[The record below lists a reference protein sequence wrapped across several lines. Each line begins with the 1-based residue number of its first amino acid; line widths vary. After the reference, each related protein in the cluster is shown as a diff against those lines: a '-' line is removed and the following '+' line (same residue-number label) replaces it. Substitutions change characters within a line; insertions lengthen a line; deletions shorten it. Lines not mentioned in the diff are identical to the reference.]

1 MKLKNQSEIVVT
13 RRNADHW
20 ITYIAERLSRRVL
33 LARILEAEPPQPS
46 VVCSAFLRIMGKK
59 GHLLFDV
66 QLLGTDWYSREV
78 GTTKLYGS
86 FTALTKTPRLEYERL
101 NDNELRKFAN
111 QMQSRVEVEVVASG
125 ERVVGYT
132 LVRPP
137 LDKVNYFALV
147 REVDGNL
154 CVFNCEHNL
163 RRSSPANRVL
173 VIGPKPFKRLKML

>member
-46 VVCSAFLRIMGKK
+46 VVGSAFLRIMGKK

-78 GTTKLYGS
+78 GATKLYGS
-86 FTALTKTPRLEYERL
+86 FTALTKTPKLEYERL
-101 NDNELRKFAN
+101 NDNELRKLVN
-111 QMQSRVEVEVVASG
+111 KVQSRVEIEVVASG

-132 LVRPP
+132 LVPLP
-137 LDKVNYFALV
+137 LDKVHYFALV
-147 REVDGNL
+147 REVDGVL
-154 CVFNCEHNL
+154 RILNCEHNV
-163 RRSSPANRVL
+163 RKSNPADRVL